1 MGQFPMRERPI
12 PFEFSELRVGGGP
25 SDTVMFKLSD
35 LLACLVSSGPSYTV
49 MFKQSDLLACL
60 ARSGPSDTVMFKL
73 SDLLACLA
81 SSGPSYTVMFKLSDL
96 LACLVSSGPS
106 DTVMFKLSDL
116 LACLASSGWG
126 EDHQTQSC
134 IHKGDCRPFIVEGH
148 QVGLVRPDVM
158 CELLRYPDIFHVQ
171 PDGVELNPAFRDYA
185 ERSAKVEAFLKECRA
200 NNLFVALKGW
210 RDECYE
216 VRPMFSEDSLLKMD
230 RSATCL
236 FGIRNYGVDIN
247 GYVMDP
253 ERGLCIWLQRRS
265 PTKET
270 WPGKW
275 DNMVCTVSNAAFSF
289 EITNLTVFT
298 LI

>member
-1 MGQFPMRERPI
+1 MSLVRHTRLLQRENAHSSADTLSPVARLSLLTPVW
-12 PFEFSELRVGGGP
+12 FSPTLGPLECPPPAYYEGGP
-25 SDTVMFKLSD
+25 NLVTLQGWLEHVHPTEIRTLISPSSAVKLNTTSA
-35 LLACLVSSGPSYTV
+35 LANYATEAG
-49 MFKQSDLLACL
+49 
-60 ARSGPSDTVMFKL
+60 
-73 SDLLACLA
+73 
-81 SSGPSYTVMFKLSDL
+81 
-96 LACLVSSGPS
+96 
-106 DTVMFKLSDL
+106 
-116 LACLASSGWG
+116 
-126 EDHQTQSC
+126 

-158 CELLRYPDIFHVQ
+158 CELVRYPDIFHVQ

-253 ERGLCIWLQRRS
+253 EKGLCIWLQRRS

-275 DNMVCTVSNAAFSF
+275 DNMVGGGLSVGFGILETAYKEAAEEASITSELMAKLRPAGCVS
-289 EITNLTVFT
+289 
-298 LI
+298 